1 MQLSSLISAVALL
14 LLSVRGK
21 FGVEI
26 WAECLTISRLR
37 LLASDQLEVF
47 FQAVLQ
53 SSDSAYAQERVS
65 AQGRL

>member
-47 FQAVLQ
+47 QDVLQ
-53 SSDSAYAQERVS
+53 SSDSAYAQEGIS
-65 AQGRL
+65 AQGCL